1 MTRLGSDLLPTFTT
15 ARLIIRPRT
24 LADLDACLAMDR
36 DPLVTKFIH
45 GPWTDPIAHQAFI
58 EARIRHA
65 YPAGMGY
72 WSIFTSARFIGWI
85 LLTPLDL
92 HGPEIEIG
100 WRLVRAAW
108 GHGYATEAARPVL
121 DHALHTL
128 GLRRVVADIDPTNTG
143 SINVARKLGLTP
155 DGTSLYGGR
164 TVIRYVAGV
173 TETSA

>member
-1 MTRLGSDLLPTFTT
+1 
-15 ARLIIRPRT
+15 
-24 LADLDACLAMDR
+24 MDR

-45 GPWTDPIAHQAFI
+45 GPWADPIAHHAFV
-58 EARIRHA
+58 EARIRQA

-72 WSIFTSARFIGWI
+72 WSILTSARFISSI

-100 WRLVRAAW
+100 WRLVHAAW

-128 GLRRVVADIDPTNTG
+128 GLQRVAADIDPTNTG
-143 SINVARKLGLTP
+143 SISVARKLGLVP

-164 TVIRYVAGV
+164 TVIRYVPRMTGTHA
-173 TETSA
+173 